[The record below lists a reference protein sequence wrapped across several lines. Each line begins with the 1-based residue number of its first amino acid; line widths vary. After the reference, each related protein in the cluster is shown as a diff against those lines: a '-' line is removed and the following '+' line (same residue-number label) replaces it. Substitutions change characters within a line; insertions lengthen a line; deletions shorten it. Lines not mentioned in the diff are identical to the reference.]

1 LIGLAYAE
9 EIMTVESLVRRS
21 KSPCVAA
28 LASSIAVLS
37 CLALCGSSALGQSAA
52 ESSFPDRP
60 IRLIVPYTPGG
71 PSDVMGR
78 LMAESLSTAFRQQAY
93 VDNRPGAGSTL
104 GGKLAATADP
114 DGYTLLVA
122 TAATLAI
129 GPTLYPSSGLDPKV
143 FVPVALFATVP
154 FVMVGGPKTPP
165 GTITD
170 VIAYAKAHPGGL
182 TIGVPNG
189 APPHMLAA
197 WFRSLT
203 GTDIVIVPYKGGAG
217 DLADLMGGQ
226 IDLAI
231 ETTSVVLS
239 HLADHSLH
247 PLATATAQRLAETP
261 DVPTLIESGVPG
273 FVAMSWTGLAA
284 PPGTPQPVVAKLN
297 AAIEAGLRLPDLQAK
312 FKTLG
317 AQGRP
322 GTPADFADFVATEVP
337 KWAAMAK
344 LSGVQGE

>member
-1 LIGLAYAE
+1 MTIG
-9 EIMTVESLVRRS
+9 SLVRRRRL
-21 KSPCVAA
+21 VFTNVLAFVIAA
-28 LASSIAVLS
+28 LSCSTLCCASAIA
-37 CLALCGSSALGQSAA
+37 QSAA
-52 ESSFPDRP
+52 ETAFPDRP

-78 LMAESLSTAFRQQAY
+78 LMAQSLSATFGQQAY

-104 GGKLAATADP
+104 GGKLAASADP

-129 GPTLYPSSGLDPKV
+129 GPTLYPSTGLDPKV
-143 FVPVALFATVP
+143 FVPIAMFATVP

-165 GTITD
+165 GSITD
-170 VIAYAKAHPGGL
+170 VIAYAKAHPGRL

-247 PLATATAQRLAETP
+247 PLATATPERLKETP
-261 DVPTLIESGVPG
+261 DIPTLIESGVPG
-273 FVAMSWTGLAA
+273 FVATSWTGLAA

-297 AAIEAGLRLPDLQAK
+297 AAIDAGLASPDLQAK
-312 FKTLG
+312 LKTLG

-322 GTPADFADFVATEVP
+322 GTPSDFAGFIASEVP
-337 KWAAMAK
+337 KWTAMAK

>member
-1 LIGLAYAE
+1 MTMIG
-9 EIMTVESLVRRS
+9 SLVRHRRF
-21 KSPCVAA
+21 PFINVLAFVIAA
-28 LASSIAVLS
+28 LSCSTLCCASAIAQN
-37 CLALCGSSALGQSAA
+37 APETA
-52 ESSFPDRP
+52 FPDRP

-78 LMAESLSTAFRQQAY
+78 LMAQSLSAAFGQQAY

-104 GGKLAATADP
+104 GGKLAASADP

-129 GPTLYPSSGLDPKV
+129 GPTLYPSTGLDPKV
-143 FVPVALFATVP
+143 FVPVAMFATVP

-165 GTITD
+165 GSITD
-170 VIAYAKAHPGGL
+170 VIAYAKAHPGRL

-239 HLADHSLH
+239 HLADRSLR
-247 PLATATAQRLAETP
+247 PLATATPDRLKETP

-273 FVAMSWTGLAA
+273 FVATSWTGLAA

-297 AAIEAGLRLPDLQAK
+297 AAIDAGLASPDLQAK
-312 FKTLG
+312 LKALG

-322 GTPADFADFVATEVP
+322 GAPSDFAGFIASEVP
-337 KWAAMAK
+337 KWTAMAK

>member
-1 LIGLAYAE
+1 MTIGSLIRRRRLVSTNALAFA
-9 EIMTVESLVRRS
+9 I
-21 KSPCVAA
+21 AA
-28 LASSIAVLS
+28 LSCATLCCASAIA
-37 CLALCGSSALGQSAA
+37 QSAVETA
-52 ESSFPDRP
+52 FPDRP

-78 LMAESLSTAFRQQAY
+78 LMAQSLSAAFGQQAY

-104 GGKLAATADP
+104 GGKLAASADP

-129 GPTLYPSSGLDPKV
+129 GPTLYPSTGLDPKV
-143 FVPVALFATVP
+143 FAPVAMFATVP

-165 GTITD
+165 GSITD
-170 VIAYAKAHPGGL
+170 VIAYAKAHPGRL

-247 PLATATAQRLAETP
+247 PLATATPERLKETP
-261 DVPTLIESGVPG
+261 DIPTLIESGVPG
-273 FVAMSWTGLAA
+273 FVATSWTGLAA

-297 AAIEAGLRLPDLQAK
+297 AAIDAGLASPDLQARLK
-312 FKTLG
+312 ALG

-322 GTPADFADFVATEVP
+322 GTPSDFADFIAGEVP
-337 KWAAMAK
+337 KWTAMAK

>member
-1 LIGLAYAE
+1 MTIGSLIRHRRLVFTNVLAFV
-9 EIMTVESLVRRS
+9 I
-21 KSPCVAA
+21 AA
-28 LASSIAVLS
+28 LSYAT
-37 CLALCGSSALGQSAA
+37 LCSFAFAQNAA
-52 ESSFPDRP
+52 ETAFPDRP

-78 LMAESLSTAFRQQAY
+78 LMAQSLSATFGQQTY

-104 GGKLAATADP
+104 GGKLAASADP

-129 GPTLYPSSGLDPKV
+129 GPTLYPSTGLDPKV
-143 FVPVALFATVP
+143 FVPIAMFATVP

-165 GTITD
+165 GSIAD
-170 VIAYAKAHPGGL
+170 VIAYAKAHPGRL

-247 PLATATAQRLAETP
+247 PLATATPERLKETP
-261 DVPTLIESGVPG
+261 DIPTLIESGVPG
-273 FVAMSWTGLAA
+273 FVATSWTGLAA
-284 PPGTPQPVVAKLN
+284 PPGTPKPVVAKLN
-297 AAIEAGLRLPDLQAK
+297 AAIDAGLASPDLQARL
-312 FKTLG
+312 KTLG
-317 AQGRP
+317 AQGRS
-322 GTPADFADFVATEVP
+322 GTPSDFADFIAGEVP
-337 KWAAMAK
+337 KWTAMAK

>member
-1 LIGLAYAE
+1 MIG
-9 EIMTVESLVRRS
+9 SLVRHRRL
-21 KSPCVAA
+21 VFTNVLAFVIAA
-28 LASSIAVLS
+28 LSCATLCCTCAIA
-37 CLALCGSSALGQSAA
+37 QSAA
-52 ESSFPDRP
+52 DTAFPDRP

-78 LMAESLSTAFRQQAY
+78 LMAQSLSATFGQQAY

-104 GGKLAATADP
+104 GGKLAASADP

-122 TAATLAI
+122 TAATFAI
-129 GPTLYPSSGLDPKV
+129 GPTLYPSTGLDPKV
-143 FVPVALFATVP
+143 FAPVAMFATVP

-165 GTITD
+165 GSITD
-170 VIAYAKAHPGGL
+170 VIAYAKAHPGRL

-239 HLADHSLH
+239 HLADRSLR
-247 PLATATAQRLAETP
+247 PLATATPERLKETP

-273 FVAMSWTGLAA
+273 FVATSWTGLAA

-297 AAIEAGLRLPDLQAK
+297 AAVDAGLASPDLQAK
-312 FKTLG
+312 LKTLG
-317 AQGRP
+317 AQGQP
-322 GTPADFADFVATEVP
+322 GTPSDFAGFIASEVP
-337 KWAAMAK
+337 KWTAMAK

>member
-1 LIGLAYAE
+1 
-9 EIMTVESLVRRS
+9 MTTASLVRRRILS
-21 KSPCVAA
+21 IINVFMVMIAAACLSAA
-28 LASSIAVLS
+28 LA
-37 CLALCGSSALGQSAA
+37 QNAA
-52 ESSFPDRP
+52 TFPDRP

-78 LMAESLSTAFRQQAY
+78 LMSECLTTAFGQQAY

-104 GGKLAATADP
+104 GGKIAAGADP

-129 GPTLYPSSGLDPKV
+129 GPTLYPDAGLDPKV
-143 FVPVALFATVP
+143 FVPIAMFATVP

-165 GTITD
+165 GGLPD
-170 VIAYAKAHPGGL
+170 VVAYAKAHPGKL

-197 WFRSLT
+197 WFKSLT

-217 DLADLMGGQ
+217 DLADVLAGQ

-231 ETTSVVLS
+231 ETTSVVLP
-239 HLADHSLH
+239 HLANGSLH
-247 PLATATAQRLAETP
+247 ALATATPARLAETP
-261 DVPTLIESGVPG
+261 NVPTVIESGVPG
-273 FVAMSWTGLAA
+273 FVALSWTGLAA
-284 PPGTPQPVVAKLN
+284 PPGTPQPVVDKINGAINSGLASADIKSKLAKL
-297 AAIEAGLRLPDLQAK
+297 
-312 FKTLG
+312 G
-317 AQGRP
+317 ATGHP
-322 GTPADFADFVATEVP
+322 TTPADFAGFIATEVP
-337 KWAAMAK
+337 KWTTMAK

>member
-1 LIGLAYAE
+1 
-9 EIMTVESLVRRS
+9 MTITPLVGRS
-21 KSPCVAA
+21 RLPCAAA
-28 LASSIAVLS
+28 LISAIGIL
-37 CLALCGSSALGQSAA
+37 CWFALCSSSAVGQSAA

-60 IRLIVPYTPGG
+60 VRLIVPYTPGG

-78 LMAESLSTAFRQQAY
+78 LMAESLSAAFGQQAY

-122 TAATLAI
+122 TAATMAI

-143 FVPVALFATVP
+143 FVPIGLFATVP
-154 FVMVGGPKTPP
+154 FVVVGGPKTPP
-165 GTITD
+165 GAITD
-170 VIAYAKAHPGGL
+170 VIAYAKAHPGRL

-239 HLADHSLH
+239 HLADHSLQ
-247 PLATATAQRLAETP
+247 PLATATEQRLAETP

-273 FVAMSWTGLAA
+273 FVATSWTGLAA
-284 PPGTPQPVVAKLN
+284 PPGTPQSVIAKLN
-297 AAIEAGLRLPDLQAK
+297 AAIDAGLRTPDMQTKLK
-312 FKTLG
+312 KLG

-322 GTPADFADFVATEVP
+322 GKPSDFGDFIAGEVP
-337 KWAAMAK
+337 KWTAMAK
-344 LSGVQGE
+344 LSGIQGE